1 MRVLHVVEVDH
12 GGVVTYVREL
22 ARLQARAGVDVHVVS
37 PEATGGFAGTV
48 HRWSPRRTDPASLLG
63 SRGRL
68 RSLVADLAPDVVHLH
83 SFFPGLLGRLG
94 PLPARVVYQPHS
106 WAFAAG
112 PASARR
118 LVVALERRALRHC
131 DAVVVNCAA
140 ERDEARRH
148 GLIVDPHVVGV
159 PLDVRRFAAHDLP
172 RPPQLRQVGAASA
185 IVCVGRISA
194 QKGQVEL
201 VRAWERAP
209 VAGAVLVLVG
219 PGRSEE
225 LREAAPT
232 TFDRSVLHVGAQPD
246 VRPFLRNA
254 AVGVLASR
262 YEGQSVAMAE
272 TLACGVPM
280 VMTDVNGAREAIAPS
295 ADRVAGAVVPVGE
308 LDLLLAEAARRVHDP
323 VLRAHEAARA
333 RANALELFDPP
344 AVLRRV
350 MIAYTL
356 GERIHARTA
365 GAA

>member
-1 MRVLHVVEVDH
+1 
-12 GGVVTYVREL
+12 VT
-22 ARLQARAGVDVHVVS
+22 
-37 PEATGGFAGTV
+37 
-48 HRWSPRRTDPASLLG
+48 
-63 SRGRL
+63 
-68 RSLVADLAPDVVHLH
+68 HLH

-131 DAVVVNCAA
+131 DIVVVNCAA
-140 ERDEARRH
+140 ECDEARRH
-148 GLIVDPHVVGV
+148 GIFIDPHVVGV
-159 PLDVRRFAAHDLP
+159 PLDVRRFAAHDFS
-172 RPPQLRQVGAASA
+172 RPPQLRRMGAASA

-219 PGRSEE
+219 PGGSEK
-225 LREAAPT
+225 LRVAAPT
-232 TFDRSVLHVGAQPD
+232 EFGRSVLHVGAQLD
-246 VRPFLRNA
+246 VRPFLRHA
-254 AVGVLASR
+254 AVGVMASR

-280 VMTDVNGAREAIAPS
+280 VMTDVNGAREAVAPS
-295 ADRVAGAVVPVGE
+295 DDRAAGAVVPVGE

-323 VLRAHEAARA
+323 ALRAREAAWA
-333 RANALELFDPP
+333 RANALELFDP
-344 AVLRRV
+344 ASVLRRV
-350 MIAYTL
+350 MTAYA
-356 GERIHARTA
+356 GGKGVPARTA